1 VFKAV
6 PSPLLG
12 KRIVFTRAESQTAEL
27 VEKLTARGALSLLL
41 PLLSFA
47 PPDDY
52 GAMDSALASLD
63 LFDWIFFTSANAVRA
78 VSSRYKTLGQSWNT
92 ATKLPRIAAVGR
104 KTAEELAK
112 AGLPVDYVAKK
123 HSGAALA
130 EELGPEL
137 SGHTILL
144 PRSDRANA
152 DLPEALRRQ
161 GARPTELPVYRT
173 LPASEVDQGKLRDL
187 LNGQADAL
195 LFFSPSAVHHFTD
208 LLGRERLTTL
218 ADKLTILALG
228 PVTAGALR
236 KASFQHILV
245 AEDTTADGVITT
257 LEKHFAGAATRFTR
271 EAIRP

>member
-1 VFKAV
+1 MFKPI

-27 VEKLTARGALSLLL
+27 AEKLTARGALSLLL

-47 PPDDY
+47 PPGDY
-52 GAMDSALASLD
+52 SAMDSALARLD
-63 LFDWIFFTSANAVRA
+63 GFDWVFFTSANAVRA
-78 VSSRYKTLGQSWNT
+78 VASRYETLGGSWKT
-92 ATKLPRIAAVGR
+92 ATKLPRIAAVGP
-104 KTAEELAK
+104 KTAEELRR

-137 SGHTILL
+137 SGRTILL
-144 PRSDRANA
+144 PRSDRADP
-152 DLPEALRRQ
+152 DLPAALRRQ
-161 GARPTELPVYRT
+161 GAKPTELLVYRT
-173 LPASEVDQGKLRDL
+173 LLASEVDQAKLREV

-195 LFFSPSAVHHFTD
+195 LFFSPSAVHHFVD
-208 LLGRERLTTL
+208 LLDREHLATL
-218 ADKLTILALG
+218 PDKVTIMALG
-228 PVTAGALR
+228 PVTAEALR
-236 KASFQHILV
+236 EASFQHILV

-257 LEKHFAGAATRFTR
+257 LEKHFAGAGTCFTR